1 MQIIHGPSTMLI
13 SISIRTQKM
22 KEGNYYCKYKDLIHT
37 GMQPVNYT
45 EYYRYTVLILP
56 NIMLNILQALFIK
69 KRQLTD
75 CQQPHVR

>member
-1 MQIIHGPSTMLI
+1 
-13 SISIRTQKM
+13 
-22 KEGNYYCKYKDLIHT
+22 
-37 GMQPVNYT
+37 MQPVNYT
-45 EYYRYTVLILP
+45 EYYRYTVLVLP